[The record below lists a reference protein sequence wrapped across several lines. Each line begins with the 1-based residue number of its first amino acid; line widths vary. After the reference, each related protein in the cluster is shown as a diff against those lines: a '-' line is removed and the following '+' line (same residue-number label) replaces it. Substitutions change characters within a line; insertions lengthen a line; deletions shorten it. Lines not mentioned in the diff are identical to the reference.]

1 MVIEVAV
8 LYLVVGIG
16 VFCAVALVGV
26 VLVFGALAVF
36 FCFFC
41 FFGAMLYTFVAADVF
56 DVLNVLGVFVV
67 SGGFSL
73 LNLQYLL

>member
-26 VLVFGALAVF
+26 VLVFGALGFFFLFFVF
-36 FCFFC
+36 LCNVVYICSCRCFQC
-41 FFGAMLYTFVAADVF
+41 T
-56 DVLNVLGVFVV
+56 
-67 SGGFSL
+67 
-73 LNLQYLL
+73 

>member
-16 VFCAVALVGV
+16 VFCAVALVSV

-36 FCFFC
+36 FCFV
-41 FFGAMLYTFVAADVF
+41 FFFVQCCIH
-56 DVLNVLGVFVV
+56 L
-67 SGGFSL
+67 
-73 LNLQYLL
+73 

>member
-26 VLVFGALAVF
+26 VLVFGALSVF
-36 FCFFC
+36 F
-41 FFGAMLYTFVAADVF
+41 
-56 DVLNVLGVFVV
+56 VFVFFFFV
-67 SGGFSL
+67 QCCIHL
-73 LNLQYLL
+73 

>member
-26 VLVFGALAVF
+26 VLVFGALAVLFLF
-36 FCFFC
+36 FFVFFVQC
-41 FFGAMLYTFVAADVF
+41 CYTFVAADVF
-56 DVLNVLGVFVV
+56 NVLLGVFVV

>member
-36 FCFFC
+36 FVLFFFLCNVVYICSCRCFRC
-41 FFGAMLYTFVAADVF
+41 T
-56 DVLNVLGVFVV
+56 
-67 SGGFSL
+67 
-73 LNLQYLL
+73 

>member
-36 FCFFC
+36 FVLFFFC
-41 FFGAMLYTFVAADVF
+41 AMLYTF
-56 DVLNVLGVFVV
+56 
-67 SGGFSL
+67 
-73 LNLQYLL
+73 QCT